1 MHHKVRKRFGQHFL
15 QDDTIVQRMINSMA
29 LTPPDAVIEIGPG
42 LGAMT
47 VPLLQRLERLTVV
60 EIDRDL
66 IAHLRQL
73 APPDRLTIIQADVL
87 RVDIQ
92 SLTMAQSTKVVGNL
106 PYNISTPL
114 LFHLLQAS
122 ANIEGMWFMLQHEVA
137 QRLAAQPGESA
148 YGRLSVMAQYHC
160 RVEYLFSVPPQAFAP
175 PPKVDSAVVYLQPY
189 RQLPYQ
195 AKDYTQFS
203 QLVTAA
209 FNQRRKTIKN
219 ALKNRIDNTTFAS
232 LNIDPGARAEELSL
246 AQYVMLSNHAEIKV

>member
-15 QDDTIVQRMINSMA
+15 QDDTVVQRMLNSMA
-29 LTPPDAVIEIGPG
+29 LTAQDTVIEIGPG
-42 LGAMT
+42 LGVMT

-73 APPDRLTIIQADVL
+73 ASPDRLTIIQADVL
-87 RVDIQ
+87 RVDIR
-92 SLTMAQSTKVVGNL
+92 SLTADQSTKVVGNL

-114 LFHLLQAS
+114 LFHLLHAS

-160 RVEYLFSVPPQAFAP
+160 RVEYLFSVPPHAFEP
-175 PPKVDSAVVYLQPY
+175 PPKVDSAVVYLQPH

-195 AKDYTQFS
+195 AKDYTRFG
-203 QLVTAA
+203 QLVTTA

-219 ALKNRIDNTTFAS
+219 ALKHVIDTATFTE
-232 LNIDPGARAEELSL
+232 LNIDPGARPEELSL
-246 AQYVMLSNHAEIKV
+246 AQYIMLSNSSWVEL